1 MYTSASGRIVWALD
15 NEQNVYVR
23 EGIFPDFRQGVDWL
37 LGECFELPSSAIL
50 IPKNGLR
57 VGYLS

>member
-1 MYTSASGRIVWALD
+1 MMLVFLPKIIYQTYIFRVYTSASGRIVWALD

-37 LGECFELPSSAIL
+37 LGDCF
-50 IPKNGLR
+50 
-57 VGYLS
+57 

>member
-37 LGECFELPSSAIL
+37 FGECF
-50 IPKNGLR
+50 
-57 VGYLS
+57 